1 MATSNVVTSDAPAT
15 APAGES
21 TPTAPAPAATA
32 PVSSKPIHSLIL
44 DAAPILTNNPPV
56 STLIAQAEE
65 LFTVPSVISEIRDE
79 TARARLQTTLLPFL
93 KIRTPRPASVKA
105 VTDFAKK
112 TGDLEVLSRP
122 DIQILALTYELECER
137 NGGDWRLRT
146 SPGQK
151 RVNGAAP
158 GSEKIEQAQEES
170 REVEKEKEVFVD
182 APKPK
187 GAWGLPV
194 VATTPGA
201 KLYEEKTASG
211 VKPAEE
217 AAKVELPE
225 ATLAEQDE
233 EVKKAE
239 NAFELLSLE
248 QAVNPAAPAP
258 AETEASIPDEIE
270 YSDDDDDEGW
280 ITPANIKKVQEKE
293 QNIDKKTEKAPLVMQ
308 AACITA
314 DFAMQNVLLRMNLNL
329 LSNNLGRVR
338 TLKTWVLR
346 CHACFGI
353 CKDMSKQFCPRC
365 GKPTLMRTS
374 CSTDKDGNFK
384 VHLKKNFQYNHRG
397 DRYSIPKAV
406 GGSSN
411 MKVAGGGKGGWGQEL
426 ILAEDQKEYIQK
438 MENEKR
444 RKERDLMDEDFL
456 LGLEGGKR
464 VGHGGKAKVGAGR
477 NVNSK
482 KRR

>member
-1 MATSNVVTSDAPAT
+1 MASTNPDMAMSNVVTSDAPAT
-15 APAGES
+15 APAS
-21 TPTAPAPAATA
+21 APTPTTFGPNSVAASAPAAGA
-32 PVSSKPIHSLIL
+32 PTSNKPIHSLIL

-93 KIRTPRPASVKA
+93 KIRTPRPASIKA

-137 NGGDWRLRT
+137 NGGNWRLRT
-146 SPGQK
+146 SPNQK

-158 GSEKIEQAQEES
+158 GSEKIEESQEAAK
-170 REVEKEKEVFVD
+170 EVEKEEDVFVD

-187 GAWGLPV
+187 GAWGIPV
-194 VATTPGA
+194 VAASTQE
-201 KLYEEKTASG
+201 KIYEEA
-211 VKPAEE
+211 KPAEQ

-225 ATLAEQDE
+225 PKIEEQDE

-248 QAVNPAAPAP
+248 HAVNPAAPAT
-258 AETEASIPDEIE
+258 AETEANIPDEIE

-353 CKDMSKQFCPRC
+353 CKDMTKQFCPRC

-374 CSTDKDGNFK
+374 CS
-384 VHLKKNFQYNHRG
+384 
-397 DRYSIPKAV
+397 DRKSV
-406 GGSSN
+406 
-411 MKVAGGGKGGWGQEL
+411 V
-426 ILAEDQKEYIQK
+426 
-438 MENEKR
+438 
-444 RKERDLMDEDFL
+444 
-456 LGLEGGKR
+456 
-464 VGHGGKAKVGAGR
+464 
-477 NVNSK
+477 
-482 KRR
+482 

>member
-1 MATSNVVTSDAPAT
+1 M
-15 APAGES
+15 E
-21 TPTAPAPAATA
+21 
-32 PVSSKPIHSLIL
+32 H
-44 DAAPILTNNPPV
+44 
-56 STLIAQAEE
+56 
-65 LFTVPSVISEIRDE
+65 
-79 TARARLQTTLLPFL
+79 
-93 KIRTPRPASVKA
+93 
-105 VTDFAKK
+105 
-112 TGDLEVLSRP
+112 
-122 DIQILALTYELECER
+122 
-137 NGGDWRLRT
+137 
-146 SPGQK
+146 
-151 RVNGAAP
+151 
-158 GSEKIEQAQEES
+158 
-170 REVEKEKEVFVD
+170 
-182 APKPK
+182 
-187 GAWGLPV
+187 
-194 VATTPGA
+194 
-201 KLYEEKTASG
+201 
-211 VKPAEE
+211 
-217 AAKVELPE
+217 
-225 ATLAEQDE
+225 
-233 EVKKAE
+233 
-239 NAFELLSLE
+239 
-248 QAVNPAAPAP
+248 AVNPAAPAT
-258 AETEASIPDEIE
+258 AETEANIPDEIE

-353 CKDMSKQFCPRC
+353 CKDMTKQFCPRC

-444 RKERDLMDEDFL
+444 RKDRDLMDEDFL

-464 VGHGGKAKVGAGR
+464 VGHGGRAKVGAGR